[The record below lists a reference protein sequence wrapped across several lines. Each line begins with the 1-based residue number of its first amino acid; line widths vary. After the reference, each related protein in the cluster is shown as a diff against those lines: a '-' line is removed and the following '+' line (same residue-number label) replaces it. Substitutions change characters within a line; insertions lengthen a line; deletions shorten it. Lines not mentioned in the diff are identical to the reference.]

1 MYHCVVQNL
10 FGVVQMAGAV
20 NTTHQGT

>member
-1 MYHCVVQNL
+1 L